1 MAKRPKSDGVQLSL
15 DLEIRDSEAKPSSAP
30 KLAPRNHNVVGFV
43 DASTRAAR
51 QDAIKR
57 VQQSG
62 IFPAPPGP
70 RLKA

>member
-43 DASTRAAR
+43 DDPRREAGCDQARPTIGDFSSTPRPE
-51 QDAIKR
+51 IK
-57 VQQSG
+57 G
-62 IFPAPPGP
+62 MT
-70 RLKA
+70 